1 MGGMKGRRKSR
12 LLYADLSYSVMAAVF
27 EVHNVLGPG
36 FAEAVYEEALARELR
51 QRDIPFERQK
61 LVQVEYKGEPIGTH
75 RLDLVVDGKII
86 LAKAAMDSSNVF
98 RAQLLSYL
106 RATGLRL
113 GILVNF
119 GGPKVRYERIV
130 N

>member
-1 MGGMKGRRKSR
+1 
-12 LLYADLSYSVMAAVF
+12 
-27 EVHNVLGPG
+27 
-36 FAEAVYEEALARELR
+36 
-51 QRDIPFERQK
+51 
-61 LVQVEYKGEPIGTH
+61 
-75 RLDLVVDGKII
+75 
-86 LAKAAMDSSNVF
+86 MDSSNVF